1 MMPFLN
7 PLLRLL
13 PLLAVL
19 LTACSPFDE
28 VELRDIRSMEVLRM
42 DGRQIAVR
50 VDVQVLNP
58 NGYRISVEDPD
69 VDLFLNDTYVGKG
82 LLDSTLVLERRSDQV
97 YPVYLHADLAGGPL
111 MMVMLGGALTGQ
123 VKLGVKGT
131 VLARSGML
139 RKRFPFAAE
148 ETIDLRGSR
157 P

>member
-69 VDLFLNDTYVGKG
+69 VDLFLNDTFVGKG

-139 RKRFPFAAE
+139 RKRFPFEAE

>member
-1 MMPFLN
+1 
-7 PLLRLL
+7 
-13 PLLAVL
+13 
-19 LTACSPFDE
+19 
-28 VELRDIRSMEVLRM
+28 
-42 DGRQIAVR
+42 
-50 VDVQVLNP
+50 VLNP

-139 RKRFPFAAE
+139 RKRFPFEAE